1 MSLVEDPPVEWLE
14 AVLAL
19 EESLAVSAHM
29 TQQHE
34 PTGELLVA
42 DRALKNQEQSWTQ
55 DLRFRK
61 LNFGLFQKI
70 TGGTLQKFW
79 KE

>member
-1 MSLVEDPPVEWLE
+1 
-14 AVLAL
+14 
-19 EESLAVSAHM
+19 M

-61 LNFGLFQKI
+61 LHFIYFIKI
-70 TGGTLQKFW
+70 LAAKFLDEKENLEFKFYNKKLQKAS
-79 KE
+79 